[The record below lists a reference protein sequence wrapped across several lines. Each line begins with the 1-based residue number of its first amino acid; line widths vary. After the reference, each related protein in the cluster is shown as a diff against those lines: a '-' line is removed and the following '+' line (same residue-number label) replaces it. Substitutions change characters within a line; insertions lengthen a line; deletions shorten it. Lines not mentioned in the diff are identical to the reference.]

1 MRINIVTHVNP
12 VSCMCRKKRGN
23 AGSLFGYGSEAS
35 KKGRAT
41 ILGSHLENQRL
52 RIENEGEEIL
62 EHPVKQQ
69 FLSCKPM

>member
-1 MRINIVTHVNP
+1 MRLNIVTHVNP
-12 VSCMCRKKRGN
+12 VTCMCREKGVMQGVCWDGR
-23 AGSLFGYGSEAS
+23 EAS